1 MKMLWKLIEVIKDC
15 DSKGRYTST
24 VARFAKKQHEILNF
38 LEPSLPCNVYQSF
51 YSKLVLR
58 KHTERK

>member
-24 VARFAKKQHEILNF
+24 VARFAKKTTRNSEFSGAELT
-38 LEPSLPCNVYQSF
+38 S
-51 YSKLVLR
+51 
-58 KHTERK
+58 